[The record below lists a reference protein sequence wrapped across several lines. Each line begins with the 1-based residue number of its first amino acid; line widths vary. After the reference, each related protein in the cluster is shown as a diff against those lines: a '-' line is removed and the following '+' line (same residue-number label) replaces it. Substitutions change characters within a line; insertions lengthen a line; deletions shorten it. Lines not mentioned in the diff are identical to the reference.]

1 MITQAADPVL
11 LFYPLNKL
19 ENGDL
24 QAGNP
29 VPVYLSEEITG
40 LCVDSETDSL
50 NISTDF
56 IPVLNEQGTEAGTVK
71 VQQRGETQS
80 VSITLIG
87 NKNSIGL
94 NIILPMLK
102 SIFSKVF
109 AGLDYK
115 IAYFHQNV
123 LIFNA
128 RLASYQMTPGSN
140 DTKVSLTLNLEVV
153 PENSEKKEPVTK
165 VAHTQDEMPGGVA

>member
-40 LCVDSETDSL
+40 LCVDSESDSL

-165 VAHTQDEMPGGVA
+165 VAHTQDEMLGGVA

>member
-1 MITQAADPVL
+1 MITQQADPVL

-19 ENGDL
+19 KNGNL
-24 QAGNP
+24 QAGFP
-29 VPVYLSEEITG
+29 VPLYLSEEATG
-40 LCVDSETDSL
+40 LCVESETDSL

-71 VQQRGETQS
+71 VQQRGETQN

-140 DTKVSLTLNLEVV
+140 DTKVSLTLNLEIV
-153 PENSEKKEPVTK
+153 PENSDKKEPVTK
-165 VAHTQDEMPGGVA
+165 VGFSQEEMLKGAA

>member
-1 MITQAADPVL
+1 MITQQADPVL

-29 VPVYLSEEITG
+29 VPVYLSEEIMG

-109 AGLDYK
+109 AGMDYK

-153 PENSEKKEPVTK
+153 PENSEKKEPVAK
-165 VAHTQDEMPGGVA
+165 LAYTQDEMPGGVA

>member
-1 MITQAADPVL
+1 MITQQADPVL
-11 LFYPLNKL
+11 LFYPLTKQ

-24 QAGNP
+24 KPGIP
-29 VPVYLSEEITG
+29 VPLYLSEEATG
-40 LCVDSETDSL
+40 LCVESETDAL

-71 VQQRGETQS
+71 VQQRGETQN

-140 DTKVSLTLNLEVV
+140 DTKVSLTLNLEIV
-153 PENSEKKEPVTK
+153 PENSEKKEPQTRAGYSWDDVPK
-165 VAHTQDEMPGGVA
+165 GAA